1 MHNWKELVR
10 EIDDEIHDDYVMET
24 VCKMRL
30 TKAPTDSLI
39 NELYEQK
46 MAVFY
51 KKMNDKYILLRRSD
65 VRGVQFV
72 EGATPPEG
80 TLTCDIQ
87 SVDPDADDFLTD
99 PYPNNA

>member
-10 EIDDEIHDDYVMET
+10 EIDDELHDDYVMET
-24 VCKMRL
+24 VRKMRL

-39 NELYEQK
+39 NELHDQK

-51 KKMNDKYILLRRSD
+51 KKMNEKYILIK
-65 VRGVQFV
+65 RGDAERVVFV
-72 EGATPPEG
+72 EGAIPPEG
-80 TLTCDIQ
+80 VLTCDIQ
-87 SVDPDADDFLTD
+87 PVDPDADDFLTD